1 MNHSS
6 VGKSTHSSG
15 TAGAHEEYVEE
26 EEKCSVLFG
35 EHMPTERGGAAR
47 RWLDEQEAKDR
58 KNARVID
65 KFRLALPRELTRE
78 QNVELVK
85 SFMDELGGGNVP
97 WIAGFH
103 DMRGNDLNNPHCH
116 LIVRDRHFETGKRS
130 IGLSEK
136 GSTERAREIWERCT
150 NVALA
155 KAGHDERVDRRS
167 LKAQRAEMLEMEK
180 RHREYQPELA
190 DQFAARAEALN
201 RKPQGHEGPVAREI
215 ERKGRRS
222 HKLERIRAAR
232 RGPESAVDA
241 RRGRQEPQTTLTPS
255 EPPKTSLRA
264 VFEAIISPE
273 GYGGRLWAA
282 LERWGLVNL
291 TREEVASDLVA
302 EVAQDTALVR
312 YAMKDRH
319 DRLRILD
326 DLGQPH
332 DLDTGEAERA
342 RILSGFSPVAYDPEP
357 HPAPTVAPP
366 SRSATSASAPEP
378 EQDQPKPQAPPR
390 SSGWSGPSRP

>member
-1 MNHSS
+1 MNHST
-6 VGKSTHSSG
+6 VGKSTHASG
-15 TAGAHEEYVEE
+15 TAGAHEEYVED
-26 EEKCSVLFG
+26 EEKCSILFG
-35 EHMPTERGGAAR
+35 EHMPTMRGGSAR

-65 KFRLALPRELTRE
+65 KFRLALPRELSHA

-85 SFMDELGGGNVP
+85 SFMEELGGGTVP

-155 KAGHDERVDRRS
+155 QSGHDERVDRRS

-201 RKPQGHEGPVAREI
+201 RKPQGHEGPKAREI
-215 ERKGRRS
+215 ERSGRHS

-232 RGPESAVDA
+232 KGPESATDA
-241 RRGRQEPQTTLTPS
+241 RRGRPAPQKPLTHS
-255 EPPKTSLRA
+255 EPPRTSLRA

-273 GYGGRLWAA
+273 GWGGRLWGV

-291 TREEVASDLVA
+291 TREEVASNLVV
-302 EVAQDTALVR
+302 EQAQETALVR
-312 YAMKDRH
+312 YAMKDRP
-319 DRLRILD
+319 DRLQILD
-326 DLGQPH
+326 DLGQPPE
-332 DLDTGEAERA
+332 LDTGEAERA
-342 RILSGFSPVAYDPEP
+342 RILSGFSPAAYDAEP
-357 HPAPTVAPP
+357 YPDRTVASP
-366 SRSATSASAPEP
+366 SRQDASTVPPER
-378 EQDQPKPQAPPR
+378 EQDQPKPQAPR
-390 SSGWSGPSRP
+390 HRSGWSGPSGP